1 MKLKLLFVIFI
12 IMGCENEKNQI
23 NVNVQ
28 IDGFK
33 KGKIYL
39 QKIKDSVLVNLDSIF
54 VDSKNPITLKSK
66 N

>member
-39 QKIKDSVLVNLDSIF
+39 Q
-54 VDSKNPITLKSK
+54 
-66 N
+66 